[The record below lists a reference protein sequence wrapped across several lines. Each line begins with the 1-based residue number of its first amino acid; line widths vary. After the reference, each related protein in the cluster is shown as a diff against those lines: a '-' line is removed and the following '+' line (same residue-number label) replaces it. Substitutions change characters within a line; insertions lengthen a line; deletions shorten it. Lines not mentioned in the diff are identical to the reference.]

1 MRHLLILI
9 SLLST
14 LSFIGC
20 RDESDAIYLIDRA
33 ESLLK
38 SDPDS
43 SHILLDSI
51 AVPDNLSDKLLA
63 RWCMLSGKVADTLYT
78 DLPYVQ
84 QLLRA
89 QAYYKSHGTKQEQ
102 AKIGLYL
109 GRSYVEDKENEKAM
123 KVYLQALDIALRS
136 EDYNQAGYICS
147 YMGDLYD
154 FEGNYLLGKDKY
166 KEAESYFRKA
176 GNMRSSA
183 FALRDVG
190 RMYAFSDSLD
200 IALIFLLKADTII
213 VEVGDSSDIGTI
225 YNGIGNIYNMLGNK
239 ELAKLYLWK
248 NVNMSDFDD
257 APSYRTLAGIYI
269 EEGDF
274 KNARICLEKASVPS
288 FNDMT
293 RFSVLYGYS
302 LLEKAEGN
310 WEKAWFY
317 LDEYN
322 SASDSILTIRNRENI
337 IKIEKEYEHLKIS
350 LENMRLKSDKQK
362 YFIYWVIS
370 VSILLILLWVFQI
383 RIDRKNKRLLKQE
396 IDLSNKSN
404 ELFRLRDNLR
414 NKQDRLEALSIQLSE
429 KNEKL
434 NELDSREK
442 LEKEYEQI
450 KKEEETLV
458 LRIAERRKDLFL
470 SSAIAKKVIK
480 LSQKVVPGATKS
492 PLSEKDWQN
501 IITQVNEVYPFLADR
516 LAAFNLSAAE
526 LRYCYLSLLGLDS
539 IGESILLHI
548 QPDSVNKRRQRVRQ
562 RLGII
567 AKELDLCAYLIKLSQ
582 KVVPGATK
590 SPLSEKDWQNI
601 ITQVNEVYPFLAD
614 RLAAFNL
621 SAAELRYCYLSLLG
635 LDSIGES
642 ILLHIQPDSVNK
654 RRQRVRQR
662 LGIIAKELDLC
673 AYLINSVQ

>member
-190 RMYAFSDSLD
+190 RMYAFSDFLD

-567 AKELDLCAYLIKLSQ
+567 AKELDLCAYLI
-582 KVVPGATK
+582 
-590 SPLSEKDWQNI
+590 
-601 ITQVNEVYPFLAD
+601 
-614 RLAAFNL
+614 
-621 SAAELRYCYLSLLG
+621 
-635 LDSIGES
+635 
-642 ILLHIQPDSVNK
+642 
-654 RRQRVRQR
+654 
-662 LGIIAKELDLC
+662 
-673 AYLINSVQ
+673 NSVQ

>member
-239 ELAKLYLWK
+239 ELAKLYSWK

-567 AKELDLCAYLIKLSQ
+567 AKELDLCAYLI
-582 KVVPGATK
+582 
-590 SPLSEKDWQNI
+590 
-601 ITQVNEVYPFLAD
+601 
-614 RLAAFNL
+614 
-621 SAAELRYCYLSLLG
+621 
-635 LDSIGES
+635 
-642 ILLHIQPDSVNK
+642 
-654 RRQRVRQR
+654 
-662 LGIIAKELDLC
+662 
-673 AYLINSVQ
+673 NSVQ

>member
-102 AKIGLYL
+102 AKIGLYF

-567 AKELDLCAYLIKLSQ
+567 AKELDLCAYLI
-582 KVVPGATK
+582 
-590 SPLSEKDWQNI
+590 
-601 ITQVNEVYPFLAD
+601 
-614 RLAAFNL
+614 
-621 SAAELRYCYLSLLG
+621 
-635 LDSIGES
+635 
-642 ILLHIQPDSVNK
+642 
-654 RRQRVRQR
+654 
-662 LGIIAKELDLC
+662 
-673 AYLINSVQ
+673 NSVQ

>member
-370 VSILLILLWVFQI
+370 VSILFILLWVFQI

-567 AKELDLCAYLIKLSQ
+567 AKELDLCAYLI
-582 KVVPGATK
+582 
-590 SPLSEKDWQNI
+590 
-601 ITQVNEVYPFLAD
+601 
-614 RLAAFNL
+614 
-621 SAAELRYCYLSLLG
+621 
-635 LDSIGES
+635 
-642 ILLHIQPDSVNK
+642 
-654 RRQRVRQR
+654 
-662 LGIIAKELDLC
+662 
-673 AYLINSVQ
+673 NSVQ

>member
-225 YNGIGNIYNMLGNK
+225 YNGIGNIYNMLANK

-567 AKELDLCAYLIKLSQ
+567 AKELDLCAYLI
-582 KVVPGATK
+582 
-590 SPLSEKDWQNI
+590 
-601 ITQVNEVYPFLAD
+601 
-614 RLAAFNL
+614 
-621 SAAELRYCYLSLLG
+621 
-635 LDSIGES
+635 
-642 ILLHIQPDSVNK
+642 
-654 RRQRVRQR
+654 
-662 LGIIAKELDLC
+662 
-673 AYLINSVQ
+673 NSVQ

>member
-548 QPDSVNKRRQRVRQ
+548 QPDSVNKRRQRVRPKA
-562 RLGII
+562 GNH
-567 AKELDLCAYLIKLSQ
+567 
-582 KVVPGATK
+582 
-590 SPLSEKDWQNI
+590 SER
-601 ITQVNEVYPFLAD
+601 A
-614 RLAAFNL
+614 
-621 SAAELRYCYLSLLG
+621 
-635 LDSIGES
+635 
-642 ILLHIQPDSVNK
+642 
-654 RRQRVRQR
+654 
-662 LGIIAKELDLC
+662 
-673 AYLINSVQ
+673 

>member
-183 FALRDVG
+183 FASRDVG

-567 AKELDLCAYLIKLSQ
+567 AKELDLCAYLI
-582 KVVPGATK
+582 
-590 SPLSEKDWQNI
+590 
-601 ITQVNEVYPFLAD
+601 
-614 RLAAFNL
+614 
-621 SAAELRYCYLSLLG
+621 
-635 LDSIGES
+635 
-642 ILLHIQPDSVNK
+642 
-654 RRQRVRQR
+654 
-662 LGIIAKELDLC
+662 
-673 AYLINSVQ
+673 NSVQ

>member
-20 RDESDAIYLIDRA
+20 RDESDATYLIDRA

-43 SHILLDSI
+43 SLILLDSI

-63 RWCMLSGKVADTLYT
+63 RWCMLYGRVADTLYT
-78 DLPYVQ
+78 DLPYIQ

-89 QAYYKSHGTKQEQ
+89 QAYYEDHGTKQEQ

-123 KVYLQALDIALRS
+123 KVYLQALDIALRC

-154 FEGNYLLGKDKY
+154 FEGDYLLGKDKY

-183 FALRDVG
+183 FALQDIG

-200 IALIFLLKADTII
+200 IALTFLLKADTII

-225 YNGIGNIYNMLGNK
+225 YNGIGNIYNMLDNK
-239 ELAKLYLWK
+239 EFAKLYLWK
-248 NVNMSDFDD
+248 DINMSDFDD

-337 IKIEKEYEHLKIS
+337 IKMEKEYEHLKIS
-350 LENMRLKSDKQK
+350 LENMRLRSDKQT
-362 YFIYWVIS
+362 YLIYLIIS

-414 NKQDRLEALSIQLSE
+414 IKQDRLEALSIQLSE

-470 SSAIAKKVIK
+470 SSAIAKTVIK

-501 IITQVNEVYPFLADR
+501 M
-516 LAAFNLSAAE
+516 
-526 LRYCYLSLLGLDS
+526 
-539 IGESILLHI
+539 
-548 QPDSVNKRRQRVRQ
+548 
-562 RLGII
+562 
-567 AKELDLCAYLIKLSQ
+567 
-582 KVVPGATK
+582 
-590 SPLSEKDWQNI
+590 

>member
-20 RDESDAIYLIDRA
+20 RDESDAIYLINRA

-567 AKELDLCAYLIKLSQ
+567 AKELDLCAYLI
-582 KVVPGATK
+582 
-590 SPLSEKDWQNI
+590 
-601 ITQVNEVYPFLAD
+601 
-614 RLAAFNL
+614 
-621 SAAELRYCYLSLLG
+621 
-635 LDSIGES
+635 
-642 ILLHIQPDSVNK
+642 
-654 RRQRVRQR
+654 
-662 LGIIAKELDLC
+662 
-673 AYLINSVQ
+673 NSVQ

>member
-84 QLLRA
+84 QLLHA

-567 AKELDLCAYLIKLSQ
+567 AKK
-582 KVVPGATK
+582 
-590 SPLSEKDWQNI
+590 
-601 ITQVNEVYPFLAD
+601 
-614 RLAAFNL
+614 
-621 SAAELRYCYLSLLG
+621 
-635 LDSIGES
+635 
-642 ILLHIQPDSVNK
+642 
-654 RRQRVRQR
+654 
-662 LGIIAKELDLC
+662 LDLC

>member
-136 EDYNQAGYICS
+136 EDYNQVGYICS

-567 AKELDLCAYLIKLSQ
+567 AKELDLCAYLI
-582 KVVPGATK
+582 
-590 SPLSEKDWQNI
+590 
-601 ITQVNEVYPFLAD
+601 
-614 RLAAFNL
+614 
-621 SAAELRYCYLSLLG
+621 
-635 LDSIGES
+635 
-642 ILLHIQPDSVNK
+642 
-654 RRQRVRQR
+654 
-662 LGIIAKELDLC
+662 
-673 AYLINSVQ
+673 NSVQ

>member
-213 VEVGDSSDIGTI
+213 VEVGYSSDIGTI

-567 AKELDLCAYLIKLSQ
+567 AKELDLCAYLI
-582 KVVPGATK
+582 
-590 SPLSEKDWQNI
+590 
-601 ITQVNEVYPFLAD
+601 
-614 RLAAFNL
+614 
-621 SAAELRYCYLSLLG
+621 
-635 LDSIGES
+635 
-642 ILLHIQPDSVNK
+642 
-654 RRQRVRQR
+654 
-662 LGIIAKELDLC
+662 
-673 AYLINSVQ
+673 NSVQ

>member
-190 RMYAFSDSLD
+190 RMYA
-200 IALIFLLKADTII
+200 
-213 VEVGDSSDIGTI
+213 
-225 YNGIGNIYNMLGNK
+225 
-239 ELAKLYLWK
+239 
-248 NVNMSDFDD
+248 
-257 APSYRTLAGIYI
+257 
-269 EEGDF
+269 
-274 KNARICLEKASVPS
+274 
-288 FNDMT
+288 
-293 RFSVLYGYS
+293 

-567 AKELDLCAYLIKLSQ
+567 AKELDLCAYLI
-582 KVVPGATK
+582 
-590 SPLSEKDWQNI
+590 
-601 ITQVNEVYPFLAD
+601 
-614 RLAAFNL
+614 
-621 SAAELRYCYLSLLG
+621 
-635 LDSIGES
+635 
-642 ILLHIQPDSVNK
+642 
-654 RRQRVRQR
+654 
-662 LGIIAKELDLC
+662 
-673 AYLINSVQ
+673 NSVQ

>member
-123 KVYLQALDIALRS
+123 KVYLQALDISLIS
-136 EDYNQAGYICS
+136 DDYNLAGYICS
-147 YMGDLYD
+147 FMVDLYD

-567 AKELDLCAYLIKLSQ
+567 AKELDLCAYLI
-582 KVVPGATK
+582 
-590 SPLSEKDWQNI
+590 
-601 ITQVNEVYPFLAD
+601 
-614 RLAAFNL
+614 
-621 SAAELRYCYLSLLG
+621 
-635 LDSIGES
+635 
-642 ILLHIQPDSVNK
+642 
-654 RRQRVRQR
+654 
-662 LGIIAKELDLC
+662 
-673 AYLINSVQ
+673 NSVQ

>member
-526 LRYCYLSLLGLDS
+526 LR
-539 IGESILLHI
+539 H
-548 QPDSVNKRRQRVRQ
+548 
-562 RLGII
+562 
-567 AKELDLCAYLIKLSQ
+567 
-582 KVVPGATK
+582 
-590 SPLSEKDWQNI
+590 
-601 ITQVNEVYPFLAD
+601 
-614 RLAAFNL
+614 
-621 SAAELRYCYLSLLG
+621 CYLSLLG

>member
-9 SLLST
+9 LLLST

-20 RDESDAIYLIDRA
+20 KDESEATYLIDRA

-43 SHILLDSI
+43 SLILLDSI

-225 YNGIGNIYNMLGNK
+225 YNGIGNIYNMLVNK

-567 AKELDLCAYLIKLSQ
+567 AKELDLCAYLI
-582 KVVPGATK
+582 
-590 SPLSEKDWQNI
+590 
-601 ITQVNEVYPFLAD
+601 
-614 RLAAFNL
+614 
-621 SAAELRYCYLSLLG
+621 
-635 LDSIGES
+635 
-642 ILLHIQPDSVNK
+642 
-654 RRQRVRQR
+654 
-662 LGIIAKELDLC
+662 
-673 AYLINSVQ
+673 NSVQ

>member
-43 SHILLDSI
+43 SLILLDSI

-63 RWCMLSGKVADTLYT
+63 RWCMLYGRVADTLYT
-78 DLPYVQ
+78 DLPYIQ

-89 QAYYKSHGTKQEQ
+89 QAYYEDHGTKQEQ

-123 KVYLQALDIALRS
+123 KVYLQALDIALRC

-183 FALRDVG
+183 FALQDIG

-200 IALIFLLKADTII
+200 IALTFLLKADTII

-225 YNGIGNIYNMLGNK
+225 YNGIGNIYNMLDNK

-248 NVNMSDFDD
+248 DINMSDFDD

-337 IKIEKEYEHLKIS
+337 IKMEKEYEHLKIS
-350 LENMRLKSDKQK
+350 LENMRLRSDKQT
-362 YFIYWVIS
+362 YLIYLIIS

-414 NKQDRLEALSIQLSE
+414 IKQDRLEALSIQLSE

-501 IITQVNEVYPFLADR
+501 M
-516 LAAFNLSAAE
+516 
-526 LRYCYLSLLGLDS
+526 
-539 IGESILLHI
+539 
-548 QPDSVNKRRQRVRQ
+548 
-562 RLGII
+562 
-567 AKELDLCAYLIKLSQ
+567 
-582 KVVPGATK
+582 
-590 SPLSEKDWQNI
+590 

>member
-396 IDLSNKSN
+396 IYLSNKSN

-567 AKELDLCAYLIKLSQ
+567 AKELDLCAYLI
-582 KVVPGATK
+582 
-590 SPLSEKDWQNI
+590 
-601 ITQVNEVYPFLAD
+601 
-614 RLAAFNL
+614 
-621 SAAELRYCYLSLLG
+621 
-635 LDSIGES
+635 
-642 ILLHIQPDSVNK
+642 
-654 RRQRVRQR
+654 
-662 LGIIAKELDLC
+662 
-673 AYLINSVQ
+673 NSVQ

>member
-123 KVYLQALDIALRS
+123 KVYLKALDIALRS

-567 AKELDLCAYLIKLSQ
+567 AKELDLCAYLI
-582 KVVPGATK
+582 
-590 SPLSEKDWQNI
+590 
-601 ITQVNEVYPFLAD
+601 
-614 RLAAFNL
+614 
-621 SAAELRYCYLSLLG
+621 
-635 LDSIGES
+635 
-642 ILLHIQPDSVNK
+642 
-654 RRQRVRQR
+654 
-662 LGIIAKELDLC
+662 
-673 AYLINSVQ
+673 NSVQ

>member
-20 RDESDAIYLIDRA
+20 RDESDATYLIDRA

-43 SHILLDSI
+43 SLILLDSI

-63 RWCMLSGKVADTLYT
+63 RWCMLYGRVADTLYT
-78 DLPYVQ
+78 DLPYIQ

-89 QAYYKSHGTKQEQ
+89 QAYYEDHGTKQEQ

-123 KVYLQALDIALRS
+123 KVYLQALDIALRC

-154 FEGNYLLGKDKY
+154 FESDYLLGKDKY

-183 FALRDVG
+183 FALKDIG

-200 IALIFLLKADTII
+200 IALTFLLKADTII

-225 YNGIGNIYNMLGNK
+225 YNGIGNIYNMLDNK

-248 NVNMSDFDD
+248 DINMSDFDD

-337 IKIEKEYEHLKIS
+337 IKMEKEYEHLKIS
-350 LENMRLKSDKQK
+350 LENMRLRSDKQT
-362 YFIYWVIS
+362 YLIYLIIS

-414 NKQDRLEALSIQLSE
+414 IKQDRLEALSIQLSE

-501 IITQVNEVYPFLADR
+501 M
-516 LAAFNLSAAE
+516 
-526 LRYCYLSLLGLDS
+526 
-539 IGESILLHI
+539 
-548 QPDSVNKRRQRVRQ
+548 
-562 RLGII
+562 
-567 AKELDLCAYLIKLSQ
+567 
-582 KVVPGATK
+582 
-590 SPLSEKDWQNI
+590 

>member
-225 YNGIGNIYNMLGNK
+225 YNGIGNIYNILGNK

-288 FNDMT
+288 FNDVT

-567 AKELDLCAYLIKLSQ
+567 AKELDLCAYLI
-582 KVVPGATK
+582 
-590 SPLSEKDWQNI
+590 
-601 ITQVNEVYPFLAD
+601 
-614 RLAAFNL
+614 
-621 SAAELRYCYLSLLG
+621 
-635 LDSIGES
+635 
-642 ILLHIQPDSVNK
+642 
-654 RRQRVRQR
+654 
-662 LGIIAKELDLC
+662 
-673 AYLINSVQ
+673 NSVQ

>member
-9 SLLST
+9 SLLYT

-20 RDESDAIYLIDRA
+20 RDESDATYLIDRA

-43 SHILLDSI
+43 SLILLDSI

-567 AKELDLCAYLIKLSQ
+567 AKELDLCAYLI
-582 KVVPGATK
+582 
-590 SPLSEKDWQNI
+590 
-601 ITQVNEVYPFLAD
+601 
-614 RLAAFNL
+614 
-621 SAAELRYCYLSLLG
+621 
-635 LDSIGES
+635 
-642 ILLHIQPDSVNK
+642 
-654 RRQRVRQR
+654 
-662 LGIIAKELDLC
+662 
-673 AYLINSVQ
+673 NSVQ

>member
-51 AVPDNLSDKLLA
+51 AVPDNLSDKFLA

-567 AKELDLCAYLIKLSQ
+567 AKELDLCAYLI
-582 KVVPGATK
+582 
-590 SPLSEKDWQNI
+590 
-601 ITQVNEVYPFLAD
+601 
-614 RLAAFNL
+614 
-621 SAAELRYCYLSLLG
+621 
-635 LDSIGES
+635 
-642 ILLHIQPDSVNK
+642 
-654 RRQRVRQR
+654 
-662 LGIIAKELDLC
+662 
-673 AYLINSVQ
+673 NSVQ

>member
-288 FNDMT
+288 VNDMT

-470 SSAIAKKVIK
+470 SSAIAKK
-480 LSQKVVPGATKS
+480 
-492 PLSEKDWQN
+492 
-501 IITQVNEVYPFLADR
+501 
-516 LAAFNLSAAE
+516 
-526 LRYCYLSLLGLDS
+526 
-539 IGESILLHI
+539 
-548 QPDSVNKRRQRVRQ
+548 
-562 RLGII
+562 
-567 AKELDLCAYLIKLSQ
+567 LIKLSQ

>member
-567 AKELDLCAYLIKLSQ
+567 AKELDLCAYLI
-582 KVVPGATK
+582 
-590 SPLSEKDWQNI
+590 N
-601 ITQVNEVYPFLAD
+601 
-614 RLAAFNL
+614 
-621 SAAELRYCYLSLLG
+621 
-635 LDSIGES
+635 
-642 ILLHIQPDSVNK
+642 SVN
-654 RRQRVRQR
+654 R
-662 LGIIAKELDLC
+662 
-673 AYLINSVQ
+673 LINNSFY

>member
-288 FNDMT
+288 FNDRT

-567 AKELDLCAYLIKLSQ
+567 AKELDLCAYLI
-582 KVVPGATK
+582 
-590 SPLSEKDWQNI
+590 
-601 ITQVNEVYPFLAD
+601 
-614 RLAAFNL
+614 
-621 SAAELRYCYLSLLG
+621 
-635 LDSIGES
+635 
-642 ILLHIQPDSVNK
+642 
-654 RRQRVRQR
+654 
-662 LGIIAKELDLC
+662 
-673 AYLINSVQ
+673 NSVQ

>member
-20 RDESDAIYLIDRA
+20 RDESDATYLIDRA

-63 RWCMLSGKVADTLYT
+63 RWCMLYGRVADTLYT
-78 DLPYVQ
+78 DLPYIQ

-89 QAYYKSHGTKQEQ
+89 QAYYEDHGTKQEQ

-123 KVYLQALDIALRS
+123 KVYLQALDIALRC

-154 FEGNYLLGKDKY
+154 FEGDYLLGKDKY

-183 FALRDVG
+183 FALQDIG

-200 IALIFLLKADTII
+200 IALTFLLKADTII

-225 YNGIGNIYNMLGNK
+225 YNGIGNIYNMLDNK

-248 NVNMSDFDD
+248 DINMSDFDD

-337 IKIEKEYEHLKIS
+337 IKMEKEYEHLKIS
-350 LENMRLKSDKQK
+350 LENMRLRSDKQT
-362 YFIYWVIS
+362 YLIYLIIS

-567 AKELDLCAYLIKLSQ
+567 AKELDLCAYLI
-582 KVVPGATK
+582 
-590 SPLSEKDWQNI
+590 
-601 ITQVNEVYPFLAD
+601 
-614 RLAAFNL
+614 
-621 SAAELRYCYLSLLG
+621 
-635 LDSIGES
+635 
-642 ILLHIQPDSVNK
+642 
-654 RRQRVRQR
+654 
-662 LGIIAKELDLC
+662 
-673 AYLINSVQ
+673 NSVQ

>member
-9 SLLST
+9 LLLST

-20 RDESDAIYLIDRA
+20 KDESEATYLIDRA

-43 SHILLDSI
+43 SLILLDSI

-84 QLLRA
+84 QLRRA
-89 QAYYKSHGTKQEQ
+89 QAYYESHGTGQEQ
-102 AKIGLYL
+102 ARIGLYL
-109 GRSYVEDKENEKAM
+109 GRSYVEDKDNELAM
-123 KVYLQALDIALRS
+123 KAYLQALDIALRCQ
-136 EDYNQAGYICS
+136 DYNQAGYICS

-567 AKELDLCAYLIKLSQ
+567 AKELDLCAYLI
-582 KVVPGATK
+582 
-590 SPLSEKDWQNI
+590 
-601 ITQVNEVYPFLAD
+601 
-614 RLAAFNL
+614 
-621 SAAELRYCYLSLLG
+621 
-635 LDSIGES
+635 
-642 ILLHIQPDSVNK
+642 
-654 RRQRVRQR
+654 
-662 LGIIAKELDLC
+662 
-673 AYLINSVQ
+673 NSVQ

>member
-567 AKELDLCAYLIKLSQ
+567 AKE
-582 KVVPGATK
+582 P
-590 SPLSEKDWQNI
+590 
-601 ITQVNEVYPFLAD
+601 
-614 RLAAFNL
+614 
-621 SAAELRYCYLSLLG
+621 
-635 LDSIGES
+635 
-642 ILLHIQPDSVNK
+642 
-654 RRQRVRQR
+654 
-662 LGIIAKELDLC
+662 DLC

>member
-1 MRHLLILI
+1 MQKLMRHLLILI

-14 LSFIGC
+14 FSFIGC
-20 RDESDAIYLIDRA
+20 KDESDATYLIDRA

-43 SHILLDSI
+43 SLILLDSI

-84 QLLRA
+84 QLRRA
-89 QAYYKSHGTKQEQ
+89 QAYYEDHGTKQEQ

-154 FEGNYLLGKDKY
+154 FKGDYLLGKDKY

-183 FALRDVG
+183 FALQDIG

-200 IALIFLLKADTII
+200 IALTFLLKADTII

-225 YNGIGNIYNMLGNK
+225 YNGIGNIYNMLDNK

-248 NVNMSDFDD
+248 DINMSDFDD

-337 IKIEKEYEHLKIS
+337 IKMEKEYEHLKIS

-414 NKQDRLEALSIQLSE
+414 IKQDRLEALSIQLSE

-450 KKEEETLV
+450 EKEEETLV

-501 IITQVNEVYPFLADR
+501 M
-516 LAAFNLSAAE
+516 
-526 LRYCYLSLLGLDS
+526 
-539 IGESILLHI
+539 
-548 QPDSVNKRRQRVRQ
+548 
-562 RLGII
+562 
-567 AKELDLCAYLIKLSQ
+567 
-582 KVVPGATK
+582 
-590 SPLSEKDWQNI
+590 

>member
-9 SLLST
+9 LLLST

-20 RDESDAIYLIDRA
+20 KDESEATYLIDRA

-43 SHILLDSI
+43 SLILLDSI

-480 LSQKVVPGATKS
+480 LSQKVVP
-492 PLSEKDWQN
+492 E
-501 IITQVNEVYPFLADR
+501 
-516 LAAFNLSAAE
+516 
-526 LRYCYLSLLGLDS
+526 
-539 IGESILLHI
+539 
-548 QPDSVNKRRQRVRQ
+548 
-562 RLGII
+562 
-567 AKELDLCAYLIKLSQ
+567 
-582 KVVPGATK
+582 ATK

>member
-458 LRIAERRKDLFL
+458 LRIAERCKDLFL

-567 AKELDLCAYLIKLSQ
+567 AKELDLCAYLI
-582 KVVPGATK
+582 
-590 SPLSEKDWQNI
+590 
-601 ITQVNEVYPFLAD
+601 
-614 RLAAFNL
+614 
-621 SAAELRYCYLSLLG
+621 
-635 LDSIGES
+635 
-642 ILLHIQPDSVNK
+642 
-654 RRQRVRQR
+654 
-662 LGIIAKELDLC
+662 
-673 AYLINSVQ
+673 NSVQ

>member
-78 DLPYVQ
+78 DLPYVL

-567 AKELDLCAYLIKLSQ
+567 AKELDLCAYLI
-582 KVVPGATK
+582 
-590 SPLSEKDWQNI
+590 
-601 ITQVNEVYPFLAD
+601 
-614 RLAAFNL
+614 
-621 SAAELRYCYLSLLG
+621 
-635 LDSIGES
+635 
-642 ILLHIQPDSVNK
+642 
-654 RRQRVRQR
+654 
-662 LGIIAKELDLC
+662 
-673 AYLINSVQ
+673 NSVQ

>member
-109 GRSYVEDKENEKAM
+109 GRSYVEENEKAM

-567 AKELDLCAYLIKLSQ
+567 AKELDLCAYLI
-582 KVVPGATK
+582 
-590 SPLSEKDWQNI
+590 
-601 ITQVNEVYPFLAD
+601 
-614 RLAAFNL
+614 
-621 SAAELRYCYLSLLG
+621 
-635 LDSIGES
+635 
-642 ILLHIQPDSVNK
+642 
-654 RRQRVRQR
+654 
-662 LGIIAKELDLC
+662 
-673 AYLINSVQ
+673 NSVQ

>member
-9 SLLST
+9 LLLST

-20 RDESDAIYLIDRA
+20 KDESEATYLIDRA

-43 SHILLDSI
+43 SLILLDSI

-84 QLLRA
+84 QLRRA
-89 QAYYKSHGTKQEQ
+89 QAYYESHGTKQEQ

-567 AKELDLCAYLIKLSQ
+567 AKELDLCAYLI
-582 KVVPGATK
+582 
-590 SPLSEKDWQNI
+590 
-601 ITQVNEVYPFLAD
+601 
-614 RLAAFNL
+614 
-621 SAAELRYCYLSLLG
+621 
-635 LDSIGES
+635 
-642 ILLHIQPDSVNK
+642 
-654 RRQRVRQR
+654 
-662 LGIIAKELDLC
+662 
-673 AYLINSVQ
+673 NSVQ

>member
-548 QPDSVNKRRQRVRQ
+548 QPDSVNKRR
-562 RLGII
+562 L
-567 AKELDLCAYLIKLSQ
+567 
-582 KVVPGATK
+582 
-590 SPLSEKDWQNI
+590 
-601 ITQVNEVYPFLAD
+601 
-614 RLAAFNL
+614 
-621 SAAELRYCYLSLLG
+621 
-635 LDSIGES
+635 
-642 ILLHIQPDSVNK
+642 
-654 RRQRVRQR
+654 RVRQR

>member
-84 QLLRA
+84 QLLHA

-567 AKELDLCAYLIKLSQ
+567 AKELDLCAYLI
-582 KVVPGATK
+582 
-590 SPLSEKDWQNI
+590 
-601 ITQVNEVYPFLAD
+601 
-614 RLAAFNL
+614 
-621 SAAELRYCYLSLLG
+621 
-635 LDSIGES
+635 
-642 ILLHIQPDSVNK
+642 
-654 RRQRVRQR
+654 
-662 LGIIAKELDLC
+662 
-673 AYLINSVQ
+673 NSVQ

>member
-396 IDLSNKSN
+396 IDLSN
-404 ELFRLRDNLR
+404 
-414 NKQDRLEALSIQLSE
+414 NKQDTLEALSIQLSE

-567 AKELDLCAYLIKLSQ
+567 AKELDLCAYLI
-582 KVVPGATK
+582 
-590 SPLSEKDWQNI
+590 
-601 ITQVNEVYPFLAD
+601 
-614 RLAAFNL
+614 
-621 SAAELRYCYLSLLG
+621 
-635 LDSIGES
+635 
-642 ILLHIQPDSVNK
+642 
-654 RRQRVRQR
+654 
-662 LGIIAKELDLC
+662 
-673 AYLINSVQ
+673 NSVQ